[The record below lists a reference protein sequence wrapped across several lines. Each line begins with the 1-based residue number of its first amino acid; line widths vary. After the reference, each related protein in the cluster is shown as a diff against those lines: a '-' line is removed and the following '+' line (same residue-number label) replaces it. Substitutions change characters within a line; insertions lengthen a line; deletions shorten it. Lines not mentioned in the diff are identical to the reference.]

1 MSTLKDF
8 IAQVR
13 NGMAKSSHFMVELT
27 LPESLVNT
35 QGIDMNKVIM
45 FCDQAQLPGISFGT
59 NPVRSYGETKEVP
72 YEKLYESVNL
82 SFYVDADMMV
92 KRLFDSWIVLI
103 QDPIT
108 RDFNYP
114 QRYTT
119 NSINIIVEN
128 TQGESVYMCTLH
140 NCYPKA
146 VAPIQLDYAAKDVM
160 KLGVSI
166 SYQYA
171 TMKQL
176 GVTTRIN
183 NGDPQVDAQ
192 MEKYNYGVETFTEI
206 PSNYFTNFNEFQDQF
221 QDLSFGDVKSFSSFE
236 DVGVRTGF
244 GGIFI

>member
-13 NGMAKSSHFMVELT
+13 NGMAKSSHFIVQLT
-27 LPESLVNT
+27 LPEELIGTESVN
-35 QGIDMNKVIM
+35 MNKIIM

-59 NPVRSYGETKEVP
+59 NPVRSYGEVKEVP
-72 YEKLYESVNL
+72 YEKLYEPVNL
-82 SFYVDADMMV
+82 SFYVDSDMIV
-92 KRLFDSWIVLI
+92 KRLFDKWMALV
-103 QDPIT
+103 QDPQT

-114 QRYTT
+114 KRYMT
-119 NSINIIVEN
+119 NSIDIIVEN
-128 TQGESVYMCTLH
+128 TQGENIYKCTLH

-160 KLGVSI
+160 KLSVNL

-171 TMKQL
+171 TMQQL
-176 GVTTRIN
+176 GVTSRIN
-183 NGDPQVDAQ
+183 TTNKQVDAQ
-192 MEKYNYGVETFTEI
+192 MANYNYGIETFTEI
-206 PSNYFTNFNEFQDQF
+206 PSNYFTDFNSFQTQF
-221 QDLSFGDVKSFSSFE
+221 QDLSFGGVKSFSSFE